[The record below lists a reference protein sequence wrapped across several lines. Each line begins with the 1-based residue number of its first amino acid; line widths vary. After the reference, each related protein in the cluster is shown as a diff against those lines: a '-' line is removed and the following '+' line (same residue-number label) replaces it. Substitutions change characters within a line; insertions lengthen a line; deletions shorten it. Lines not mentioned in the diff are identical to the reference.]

1 MNRIRENHV
10 AVLAG
15 MCALTVLVALGMNS
29 AKAGIIA
36 DFEPEPASP
45 ALPELIWDGSE
56 LYEGPGAIGTGF
68 GVAGPGD
75 GELPTAVQD
84 IPGLL
89 LESPFTVAGVPGSE
103 INTTTG
109 ATTFFDV
116 TLDISA
122 TAPGAAKGLRFSG
135 PAVAFAGAVVQPLG
149 PGAFEIWSTDP
160 DESPGTDVENPV
172 LLLGGTID
180 TAVITGILG
189 SSTGAMLSAT
199 VTYTAGKIV
208 DAAPAGVLWGELS
221 WSLLDIQ
228 LPLAIDGG
236 SDLLRPFEGN
246 AVGQFSG
253 IPEPGTLALL
263 GLGAAI
269 LLGRR
274 RRG

>member
-1 MNRIRENHV
+1 MNRIRDNHV
-10 AVLAG
+10 AIWAG
-15 MCALTVLVALGMNS
+15 MCALTALVLLGMSS

-45 ALPELIWDGSE
+45 VLPELIWDGSE

-109 ATTFFDV
+109 ATTFFDA
-116 TLDISA
+116 TLDIIP
-122 TAPGAAKGLRFSG
+122 TAPGAANGLRFSG

-149 PGAFEIWSTDP
+149 AAAFEIWSTDP

-180 TAVITGILG
+180 TAIVTGILG
-189 SSTGAMLSAT
+189 SSTGATLSAT
-199 VTYTAGKIV
+199 VTYTSGKIV
-208 DAAPAGVLWGELS
+208 DAAGSALWGDLS

-228 LPLAIDGG
+228 LPLEIDGAT
-236 SDLLRPFEGN
+236 DRLRPFEGN

-253 IPEPGTLALL
+253 VPEPATLALL
-263 GLGAAI
+263 TFGAVGF
-269 LLGRR
+269 LGRR
-274 RRG
+274 RR